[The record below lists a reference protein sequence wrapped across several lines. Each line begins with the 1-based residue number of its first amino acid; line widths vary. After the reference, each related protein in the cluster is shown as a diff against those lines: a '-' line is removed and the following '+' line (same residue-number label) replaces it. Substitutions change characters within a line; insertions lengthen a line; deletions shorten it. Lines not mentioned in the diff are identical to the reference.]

1 MTPDTLRAALT
12 APPFD
17 DERHVLRLITA
28 AGPEGI
34 RRGYL
39 LARSGMRAA
48 GLDAITAALVAAGL
62 VAETVETPAVGR
74 PARVYREVGR

>member
-1 MTPDTLRAALT
+1 MTPEVLRTAL
-12 APPFD
+12 AQPEVD
-17 DERHVLRLITA
+17 DHRHVLRLIQA
-28 AGPEGI
+28 AGPDGI

-48 GLDAITAALVAAGL
+48 GLDAITAALVTAEL
-62 VAETVETPAVGR
+62 VSETVETPAVGR